1 MSLKNF
7 LKKINYLINKFINKF
22 LKIIIKRFHN
32 KFLATL
38 LTQNEHYLFFYARN
52 KFKSNKTDLQ
62 NKAIS
67 ILKKLDKDGF
77 CIINN
82 FWDKYKCLEGIKEV
96 EKILINY
103 PKYLHSENKSD
114 LRVFGAENIS
124 SVIGSFSKDK
134 LLIEIANE
142 YNKKNTKLGF
152 TLGAKIN
159 YSLNNKGSG
168 EGWHRDGFYRQFKAL
183 LYLNDVGIRN
193 GPFQLIK
200 DSHKCGNL
208 IKDINK
214 GDLKYMQYRL
224 SEDEISKLISN
235 NPSRL
240 RTILGEKGT
249 LILVDTS
256 MLHRGAP
263 IKEGYRYVLTNYYY
277 TKNQIDKE
285 LYKRFNVVP
294 KNL

>member
-1 MSLKNF
+1 MFFKKF
-7 LKKINYLINKFINKF
+7 LRKINFFIKKCINKF
-22 LKIIIKRFHN
+22 LKIFIRRFHN
-32 KFLATL
+32 KFLTTF
-38 LTQNEHYLFFYARN
+38 LTQNEHYLFFYERN

-62 NKAIS
+62 IEAIS

-77 CIINN
+77 CIVKN
-82 FWDKYKCLEGIKEV
+82 FWDEDKCLEGIKEV
-96 EKILINY
+96 EKIMINY
-103 PKYLHSENKSD
+103 PKYLHSDNKSD

-124 SVIGSFSKDK
+124 SEIGSFSKNN
-134 LLIEIANE
+134 LLNEIANE
-142 YNKKNTKLGF
+142 YNKKNTQLGF
-152 TLGAKIN
+152 TLGAKI
-159 YSLNNKGSG
+159 YYRPNNKGSG

-200 DSHKCGNL
+200 DSHKCRNL
-208 IKDINK
+208 IKDIK
-214 GDLKYMQYRL
+214 KADLKYMQYRL

-240 RTILGEKGT
+240 ITILGKKGT
-249 LILVDTS
+249 LILFDTS

-277 TKNQIDKE
+277 TNNQIDKE